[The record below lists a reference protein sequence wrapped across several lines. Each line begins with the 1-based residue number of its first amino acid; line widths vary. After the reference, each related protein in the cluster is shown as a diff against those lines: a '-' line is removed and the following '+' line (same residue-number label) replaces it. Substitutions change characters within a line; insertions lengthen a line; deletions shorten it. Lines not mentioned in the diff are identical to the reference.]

1 MELSIIILLATFI
14 FFLAINVPIALA
26 IGLST
31 ALSMIITVPV
41 IPALTT
47 IAQQM
52 ATGINSFALLA
63 IPFFILSGYIM
74 AQGGIAKR
82 LINFAKVIVS
92 SLPGGLAYVNI
103 IACMFFGAISGSA
116 AAATSAVGGVMI
128 PSMNKEGFD
137 RDFNTALTVTASTT
151 GLLIP
156 PSNILI
162 IYSLASGGVS
172 ISALFIAGYIPGL
185 LIGLSLIIV
194 AGIMTKIYRYPSGK
208 RYGLKETLN
217 KSFDAIPSLML
228 IYVVIGG
235 IIKGV
240 FTATE
245 ASAVAVVYSLFLAF
259 TLNMRA

>member
-92 SLPGGLAYVNI
+92 SLPGGLA
-103 IACMFFGAISGSA
+103 
-116 AAATSAVGGVMI
+116 
-128 PSMNKEGFD
+128 
-137 RDFNTALTVTASTT
+137 
-151 GLLIP
+151 
-156 PSNILI
+156 
-162 IYSLASGGVS
+162 
-172 ISALFIAGYIPGL
+172 
-185 LIGLSLIIV
+185 LSLIHI
-194 AGIMTKIYRYPSGK
+194 
-208 RYGLKETLN
+208 
-217 KSFDAIPSLML
+217 
-228 IYVVIGG
+228 
-235 IIKGV
+235 
-240 FTATE
+240 
-245 ASAVAVVYSLFLAF
+245 
-259 TLNMRA
+259 